1 MSIRDLKRKMKNN
14 SKAVAKGSK
23 SKARTVNSE
32 TAKAYSKELKRARKL
47 VKSLEQRGYTVPKSV
62 KKTLERKKRPTK
74 RSVEALKNINAK
86 TIYKK
91 SKYKYKDEKGKTK
104 TVSGEA
110 GRKIERSKASKKGW
124 ENRKKRKGSITNG
137 GVNEAPNANDNF
149 FDIAFQN
156 FIHQLEEIAQHPN
169 IAQSKKGA
177 RKFAEACYSTIDKLI
192 QIINTYKEKY
202 GVEKVVLAIENAG
215 IPTSMELYE
224 GRIAMFLTD
233 FERGLYDQGVLDD
246 KDMRYFGQGHDEE
259 DFNGYDI

>member
-23 SKARTVNSE
+23 SKARTVKSE
-32 TAKAYSKELKRARKL
+32 TAKAYSKELKRAREL

-62 KKTLERKKRPTK
+62 KKLLERKKRPTK
-74 RSVEALKNINAK
+74 RSVEALKNVNAK

-91 SKYKYKDEKGKTK
+91 SKYKYNEKGKTK

-124 ENRKKRKGSITNG
+124 QNRKKRSITNA
-137 GVNEAPNANDNF
+137 GVNESPIVVEDF
-149 FDIAFQN
+149 YDIAFEN

-192 QIINTYKEKY
+192 EIINTYKEKY

-215 IPTSMELYE
+215 IPSSMELYE

-246 KDMRYFGQGHDEE
+246 KDIRYFGQAHDEE

>member
-23 SKARTVNSE
+23 SKARTVKSE
-32 TAKAYSKELKRARKL
+32 TAKAYSKELKRAREL

-62 KKTLERKKRPTK
+62 KKLLERKKRPTK
-74 RSVEALKNINAK
+74 RSVEALKNVNAK
-86 TIYKK
+86 TIYKA
-91 SKYKYKDEKGKTK
+91 SKYKYTDEKGKTK

-124 ENRKKRKGSITNG
+124 ENRKKRSITNA
-137 GVNEAPNANDNF
+137 GVNESPIVVEDF
-149 FDIAFQN
+149 YDIAFEN

-192 QIINTYKEKY
+192 EIINTYKEKY

-215 IPTSMELYE
+215 IPSSMELYE

-246 KDMRYFGQGHDEE
+246 KDIRYFGQAHDEE

>member
-14 SKAVAKGSK
+14 RKAVAKGSK
-23 SKARTVNSE
+23 SKSRTVKSE
-32 TAKAYSKELKRARKL
+32 TAKAYSKELKRAREL

-62 KKTLERKKRPTK
+62 KKLLERKKRPTK
-74 RSVEALKNINAK
+74 RSVEALKNVNAK
-86 TIYKK
+86 TIYKA
-91 SKYKYKDEKGKTK
+91 SKYKYTDEKGKTK

-124 ENRKKRKGSITNG
+124 ENRKKRKGSITNA
-137 GVNEAPNANDNF
+137 GVNEKPIVNEDF
-149 FDIAFQN
+149 YDIAFQN

-177 RKFAEACYSTIDKLI
+177 RKFAEGCYSTIDKLI
-192 QIINTYKEKY
+192 EIINTYKEKY

-215 IPTSMELYE
+215 IPSSMELYE

-233 FERGLYDQGVLDD
+233 FERGLYDQGVIDD

>member
-14 SKAVAKGSK
+14 RKAVAKGSK
-23 SKARTVNSE
+23 SKSRTVKSE
-32 TAKAYSKELKRARKL
+32 TAKAYSKELKRAREL

-62 KKTLERKKRPTK
+62 KKLLERKKRPTK
-74 RSVEALKNINAK
+74 RSVEALKNVNAK
-86 TIYKK
+86 TIYKA
-91 SKYKYKDEKGKTK
+91 SKYKYTDEKGKTK

-124 ENRKKRKGSITNG
+124 QNRKKRSITNA
-137 GVNEAPNANDNF
+137 GVNEEPIVNEDF
-149 FDIAFQN
+149 YDIAFQN

-177 RKFAEACYSTIDKLI
+177 RKFAEGCYSTIDKLI
-192 QIINTYKEKY
+192 EIINTYKEKY

-215 IPTSMELYE
+215 IPSSMELYE

-246 KDMRYFGQGHDEE
+246 KDIRYFGQAHDED